1 MNTGK
6 LTGHPV
12 LRTRRLVLRPFA
24 MADSEDVRRLA
35 GEWEIA
41 DTTLNIP
48 HPYEEGMAEKWIS
61 THSTGFDENT
71 SLTFAITCRKDG
83 KLLGAVSLTVQHSHS
98 RAELGYWIGKP
109 YWRNG
114 YCTEAARAVTEYGFT
129 VLRLNRVFAMY
140 MTRNPSSGRVMAKLG
155 MKSEG
160 IMRQHYKKRD
170 VYEDFA
176 MYGILRSEWI
186 SESEVTR

>member
-12 LRTRRLVLRPFA
+12 LKTRRLFLRPFSLS
-24 MADSEDVRRLA
+24 DSEDVRKLA
-35 GEWEIA
+35 GEREIA

-61 THSTGFDENT
+61 THAAGFEENT

-83 KLLGAVSLTVQHSHS
+83 NLLGAVGLTVQRSHS

-109 YWRNG
+109 YWGNG
-114 YCTEAARAVTEYGFT
+114 YCTEAARAVIAYGFT
-129 VLRLNRVFAMY
+129 TLKLNRIFAMY
-140 MTRNPSSGRVMAKLG
+140 MTRNPSSGRVMEKLG

-160 IMRQHYKKRD
+160 IMRQQYKKRD

-176 MYGILRSEWI
+176 MCGILKDEWFSEY
-186 SESEVTR
+186 